1 MYCHACGIALTQ
13 QTRYCNR
20 CGAQLIAQDPTDELK
35 RSEKRFDEYLD
46 GLFWI
51 TAFGIGLILG
61 GMVLMKK
68 VGLSD
73 LFILAYLV
81 LSSAAFLVN
90 FGINLRGALRI
101 GKTSRNLE
109 PMTERQTNQLDAAA
123 PRASLEPAPSV
134 TENTTRSFE
143 PVPLRRGA
151 KPN

>member
-1 MYCHACGIALTQ
+1 MYCHACGIALTH

-20 CGAQLIAQDPTDELK
+20 CGVQLIAQDQTDELK

-51 TAFGIGLILG
+51 TVFGIGLILG

-73 LFILAYLV
+73 LFIVAYLV

-90 FGINLRGALRI
+90 FGINLRGALSM
-101 GKTSRNLE
+101 GKMSRHLK
-109 PMTERQTNQLDAAA
+109 PITERQTNQLDAAA

-143 PVPLRRGA
+143 PVLMPRGT
-151 KPN
+151 KQN